1 MELPLQCAAVADE
14 DNVGLNYWAS
24 GSPPDDPR
32 SEILGRR
39 LRCYDLVLHSLSVF
53 GEQCTLNPARQDLE
67 DVRNHSYELAFSV
80 EDPIFHSHLYDWM
93 ITEGMTDALLEAS
106 NVKSPPCR

>member
-1 MELPLQCAAVADE
+1 MPLQCAAVADE

-39 LRCYDLVLHSLSVF
+39 HRCYDLVLHSLSVF

-80 EDPIFHSHLYDWM
+80 EDPIFHSHWYDWM